1 MRDFKRIKRICQ
13 VLEKKWSKVPD
24 QRLGQ
29 FLENYVCGHHI
40 GRSEC
45 IFYIEDDIVEDRL
58 KKLGYVDK
66 YDVSQDLTN
75 PKGG

>member
-1 MRDFKRIKRICQ
+1 MRDLKRIKRICQ
-13 VLEKKWSKVPD
+13 ALEKKWSKVPD

-29 FLENYVCGHHI
+29 FLENYVYGHHI

-58 KKLGYVDK
+58 KKLGK
-66 YDVSQDLTN
+66 E
-75 PKGG
+75 